1 MNGRSWAPT
10 LQLDRLGTFEIAVT
24 TMSINDGASTSTRH
38 AVIATT
44 STGVDSTQATSVVY
58 GDVPSSSKHTFVDAI
73 TSEDLEVNGETDDE
87 TDDASTEM
95 ASDSGSDA
103 EYFTKKKPF
112 NVRPSLS
119 TRNVSCIVATKNK
132 ESNIACCVFLY
143 GKLLYI

>member
-73 TSEDLEVNGETDDE
+73 QVKILRLTGKPMMKQTTRLLKWLRTVAVMLNILL
-87 TDDASTEM
+87 
-95 ASDSGSDA
+95 
-103 EYFTKKKPF
+103 KK
-112 NVRPSLS
+112 NLS
-119 TRNVSCIVATKNK
+119 TFALACQPEMSAVLWRQKTKNRT
-132 ESNIACCVFLY
+132 
-143 GKLLYI
+143 